1 MRNSRNNLS
10 VKDVYFQFPVLR
22 QQAELLVIFAVKV
35 VSKHKHKAV
44 RFYDCRITDPPSMSA
59 LWPHSQSDNFD
70 LLRIKSKYGLRC
82 STEEEE
88 NSEAE
93 MSIAY
98 QRMRNSFEEEGPSQ
112 SGMKSRKM
120 RDILVK
126 KDRFNILGKIQSHCQ
141 RDEHQTNLLQMTRER
156 CQPLAIR

>member
-1 MRNSRNNLS
+1 MRNIRNNLS
-10 VKDVYFQFPVLR
+10 VKDVYFQFPILR
-22 QQAELLVIFAVKV
+22 QQAVLLVIFALKV
-35 VSKHKHKAV
+35 VSKHKHKAQ
-44 RFYDCRITDPPSMSA
+44 RFYDCRITDPSSMSA
-59 LWPHSQSDNFD
+59 VWPNSQSDTNFD

-112 SGMKSRKM
+112 SGVKARKM
-120 RDILVK
+120 RDILLK
-126 KDRFNILGKIQSHCQ
+126 KERFNLLGKIHSRCQ
-141 RDEHQTNLLQMTRER
+141 RD
-156 CQPLAIR
+156 